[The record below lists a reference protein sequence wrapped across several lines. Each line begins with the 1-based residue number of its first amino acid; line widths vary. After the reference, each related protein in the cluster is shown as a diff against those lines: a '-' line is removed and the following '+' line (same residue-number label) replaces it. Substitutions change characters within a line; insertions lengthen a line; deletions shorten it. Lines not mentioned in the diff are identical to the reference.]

1 MRAADLKWVR
11 DHQGN
16 GGDSEDTLFNAIAA
30 SIHDKGYVVLPGA
43 LPPHVAENLIE
54 TLAHIQEASFNQA
67 GVGRGDHQLLNPFI
81 RRDKIHWIDPTF
93 ANAQDW
99 LAWTARL
106 QVALNR
112 RLLLGLFSFESHFA
126 LYEPGDFYQKH
137 VDAFKGASNRVLSIV
152 TYLNRDWEPCQGG
165 ELVLYHPTTGDVL
178 TKVTPAFGSVV
189 VFLSEEFPHEVLA
202 ANRTRYSVAG
212 WFRVNTSLP
221 HRVDPPR

>member
-1 MRAADLKWVR
+1 MCAVGLTLIKG
-11 DHQGN
+11 HQGS
-16 GGDSEDTLFNAIAA
+16 GGDDEDTLFNAIAA
-30 SIHDKGYVVLPGA
+30 SIRTKGYAVLPGV
-43 LPPHVAENLIE
+43 LPAQVTDNLME
-54 TLAHIQEASFNQA
+54 TLARTHEASFNQA
-67 GVGRGDHQLLNPFI
+67 GVGRGEQQLLNPFI
-81 RRDKIHWIDPTF
+81 RRDKIHWIDPVS

-112 RLLLGLFSFESHFA
+112 SLLLGLFSFESHFA
-126 LYEPGDFYQKH
+126 IYEPGDFYQKH

-152 TYLNRDWEPCQGG
+152 TYLNRDWEPNQGG
-165 ELVLYHPTTGDVL
+165 ELVLYHPSTDDVL
-178 TKVTPAFGSVV
+178 TKVTPAFGTVV

-221 HRVDPPR
+221 YRVDPPR